1 MLLSAGTHLGPYE
14 ILAPLGAG
22 GMGEVYRAK
31 DTKLDREVAV
41 KILPEAWAQDPE
53 RLARFER
60 EAKVLASLNH
70 PNIAQIYGVEDD
82 ALVME
87 LVAGEPLKG
96 PLPLETALN
105 YARQIAEALEAAH
118 EKGIV
123 HRDLKPANILVTPEG
138 VVKVLD
144 FGLAAVA
151 PASAGDS
158 TISPTLTMRATQ
170 AGMLMGTAAYMSP
183 EQAAGKPVDKRAD
196 IWSFG
201 VVFWEMLSGQRLFD
215 GETISHTLADVLRGP
230 IDFDKLPKETPSP
243 VRNVLRRCLNR
254 DVKMRMRDI
263 GDVRIALQ
271 EYLAHPESEFPTQAE
286 ARATRLPWALTG
298 MATLALIAAGVLLY
312 NATRPSPLKPL
323 IRLNAEIAPDTQLDS
338 GSYLA
343 LSPDGT
349 RLALRLRGADGKAR
363 LYTRLMDHSQVTPLA
378 GTDNAYY
385 PFFSPDGE
393 WIGFAADDKLK
404 KISVE
409 GGAPVTLCDAPN
421 VRGAS
426 WGDDGNVIAAL
437 DGRGVL
443 MRVPSAGG
451 TPVPVTKLNSADNS
465 HRWPQVLPGSQ
476 AILFTA
482 GTHGGN
488 YDDANI
494 DVISLKTGERKTVE
508 RGGYF
513 PHYLAT
519 SKNTG
524 HLIYLHQS
532 KLFAVPFDPG
542 RLSPIGSPLP
552 ILEDVSG
559 DNVAGGIFAS
569 AGESG
574 TFVYLSGTGDADGS
588 ISWVD
593 RAGKSEPLHA
603 LPARYFTP
611 RFSPD
616 GKRLAFSIATAPG
629 EDIWVKDLNRDTPS
643 RLSFLPGINR
653 WPVWTPD
660 GKNIVF
666 RSTSPSAPGLYWVHS
681 DGSGEAQRLTDGA
694 RLHFASSFSP
704 DGKRL
709 AYFEIREIRN
719 DANYSIFTAPVESDP
734 TRGRARVRLGKPELF
749 LAAPFN
755 EAQPTFSP
763 DGHWLA
769 YASTESGI
777 SELYVRPFPGP
788 GGKWQI
794 STGGGRFP
802 VWSRDGRELLF
813 ESADQRVMAVNYNAR
828 GELFAASKPRVWSE
842 TRLGFT
848 GTYPN
853 FDLAPDGKRLAAIV
867 DDAKVAKGHL
877 TFLLNFYDELRR
889 RAPSGEK

>member
-1 MLLSAGTHLGPYE
+1 MPLSAGTQLGPYE
-14 ILAPLGAG
+14 ILSPLGAG

-31 DTKLDREVAV
+31 DSKLDREVAI

-53 RLARFER
+53 RLARFQR

-70 PNIAQIYGVEDD
+70 PNIAQIFGIEDR

-87 LVAGEPLKG
+87 LIAGEPLKG

-123 HRDLKPANILVTPEG
+123 HRDLKPANVMVTPEG

-151 PASAGDS
+151 LASSSDS
-158 TISPTLTMRATQ
+158 TTSPTITMRATQ
-170 AGMLMGTAAYMSP
+170 AGMIMGTAAYMSP
-183 EQAAGKPVDKRAD
+183 EQASGKPVDKRAD

-201 VVFWEMLSGQRLFD
+201 VVLWEMLTGSRLFD
-215 GETISHTLADVLRGP
+215 GETVSHTLADVLRGP
-230 IDFDKLPKETPSP
+230 IDFDRLPKDTPSP
-243 VRNVLRRCLNR
+243 VRNLLRRCLNR

-263 GDVRIALQ
+263 GDVRIAIQ
-271 EYLAHPESEFPTQAE
+271 EYLAHPESKFPAQAE

-343 LSPDGT
+343 LSPDGA
-349 RLALRLRGADGKAR
+349 RLALILRGADGKVR
-363 LYTRLMDHSQVTPLA
+363 LHTRLLQQNQVTPLA
-378 GTDNAYY
+378 GTENAYY

-409 GGAPVTLCDAPN
+409 GGAPVTLCDAPG

-426 WGDDGNVIAAL
+426 WGDDGNIIAAL
-437 DGRGVL
+437 DPRGVL
-443 MRVPSAGG
+443 MRVSSAGG
-451 TPVPVTKLNSADNS
+451 TPVPVTKLNSGDYS

-482 GTHGGN
+482 GAHGGN

-494 DVISLKTGERKTVE
+494 DVVSLKTGERKTIQ

-519 SKNTG
+519 SKKTG
-524 HLIYLHQS
+524 HLINLHQS
-532 KLFAVPFDPG
+532 TLFADPFDPG
-542 RLSPIGSPLP
+542 RLAPTGTPIP
-552 ILEDVSG
+552 IHEDVSG
-559 DNVAGGIFAS
+559 DNIAGGIFAF
-569 AGESG
+569 AGGSG
-574 TFVYLSGTGDADGS
+574 TFVYLSGTGDTDGS

-593 RAGKSEPLHA
+593 GAGKLESLHA
-603 LPARYFTP
+603 PLARYFTP

-629 EDIWVKDLNRDTPS
+629 EDIWVKDLDRDTPS

-666 RSTSPSAPGLYWVHS
+666 RSYSPGAPGLYWVHS
-681 DGSGEAQRLTDGA
+681 DGSGEAQRLTAGA
-694 RLHFASSFSP
+694 LLQFAYSFSP

-709 AYFEIREIRN
+709 AYFEIRN

-734 TRGRARVRLGKPELF
+734 SLGPTGVRLGKPELF
-749 LAAPFN
+749 LGAPFN
-755 EAQPTFSP
+755 GADPTFSP

-769 YASTESGI
+769 YVSTESGI
-777 SELYVRPFPGP
+777 SELYVRSFPGP
-788 GGKWQI
+788 GGKWQV

-813 ESADQRVMAVNYNAR
+813 ESADQRVMAVNYTAS
-828 GELFAASKPRVWSE
+828 GESFAASKPRVWSE

-848 GTYPN
+848 GSYPN

-867 DDAKVAKGHL
+867 DDAKVTKGHL

-889 RAPSGEK
+889 RAPAGGK